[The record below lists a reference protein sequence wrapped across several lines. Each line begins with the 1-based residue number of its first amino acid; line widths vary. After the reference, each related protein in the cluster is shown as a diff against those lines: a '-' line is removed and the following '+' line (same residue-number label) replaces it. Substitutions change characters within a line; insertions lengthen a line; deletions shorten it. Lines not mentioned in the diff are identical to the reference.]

1 MFVLPVPQANV
12 LELEIISPAQLSV
25 MFLYIQFL
33 TFLYFFLYSFFF
45 PLLHVFVK
53 RNYLQLLS
61 VIKRKDVP
69 LKCIA

>member
-33 TFLYFFLYSFFF
+33 TFLYFF
-45 PLLHVFVK
+45 P
-53 RNYLQLLS
+53 LQLLLS
-61 VIKRKDVP
+61 SP
-69 LKCIA
+69 SCFC